1 MRQPLLFRAY
11 PRTGMRTDEEYRSL
25 SADLFSGVG
34 FPLFCNRR
42 LWHNGVSCCFVMKEL
57 AVTNFCFFATGGCA
71 VTVYFCCL
79 ASGSFSLQIFLSV
92 LPGDIYLWVFLFRN
106 KRFFATF
113 FNCFV
118 TDGFAAAIFCRGA
131 LTEDLVPTISTVLY
145 LRFTT
150 MVFGCLARGGFV
162 LKFFYF
168 FATIFFLFRNKA
180 IFRYKFFQLST
191 GFSRQVIT
199 QIPPS
204 FSVFAAGL
212 VKKS

>member
-79 ASGSFSLQIFLSV
+79 ASGSFRYKFFSLSCRGIF
-92 LPGDIYLWVFLFRN
+92 IYGFSCFVTSGFSLRLFLFYN
-106 KRFFATF
+106 GRFLPLCF

-118 TDGFAAAIFCRGA
+118 TDGFAATIFCRGA
-131 LTEDLVPTISTVLY
+131 LTEDVVPTISTVLICG
-145 LRFTT
+145 LPLWFS
-150 MVFGCLARGGFV
+150 AV
-162 LKFFYF
+162 L
-168 FATIFFLFRNKA
+168 
-180 IFRYKFFQLST
+180 QGVVLS
-191 GFSRQVIT
+191 
-199 QIPPS
+199 
-204 FSVFAAGL
+204 
-212 VKKS
+212 

>member
-34 FPLFCNRR
+34 FPLFCNGR

-79 ASGSFSLQIFLSV
+79 ASGSFSVQIFLSV

-106 KRFFATF
+106 KRFFATTFSVLQRTVFGAMF

-118 TDGFAAAIFCRGA
+118 TDGFAATIFCRGA
-131 LTEDLVPTISTVLY
+131 LTEDLVPTISTVFN

-150 MVFGCLARGGFV
+150 MVFGCLARGDFV
-162 LKFFYF
+162 VKLFYF
-168 FATIFFLFRNKA
+168 FATIFFPV
-180 IFRYKFFQLST
+180 S
-191 GFSRQVIT
+191 
-199 QIPPS
+199 
-204 FSVFAAGL
+204 
-212 VKKS
+212 